1 MNFLMHTGKA
11 ESFDPVFSLMEQA
24 FPPCERR
31 NREGQLRVAKHP
43 AYSYR
48 ILEDEQGEFLGFL
61 AVWHFGSFRFAEHF
75 AVNEKTRGMGI
86 GSQALRRWLE
96 EEDTPAVL
104 EVEFPE
110 TDIARRRIGFYQRL
124 GFVLNEFPYLQPAMQ
139 SGQPPVPLKIMS
151 WPGSLSEAEFEPIKQ
166 TVYTQVYG
174 VE

>member
-11 ESFDPVFSLMEQA
+11 ECFDPVFSLMEQA

-48 ILEDEQGEFLGFL
+48 ILEDEQGDFLGFL

-96 EEDTPAVL
+96 EEDTP
-104 EVEFPE
+104 
-110 TDIARRRIGFYQRL
+110 RRTGSGVSRNGHCPTANRL
-124 GFVLNEFPYLQPAMQ
+124 LPA
-139 SGQPPVPLKIMS
+139 SGLCSQ
-151 WPGSLSEAEFEPIKQ
+151 
-166 TVYTQVYG
+166 
-174 VE
+174 